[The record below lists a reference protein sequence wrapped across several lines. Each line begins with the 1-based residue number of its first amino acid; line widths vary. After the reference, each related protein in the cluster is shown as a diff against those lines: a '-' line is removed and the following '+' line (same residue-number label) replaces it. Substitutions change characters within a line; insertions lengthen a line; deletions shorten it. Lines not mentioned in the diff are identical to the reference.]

1 MPKSR
6 HSTLRL
12 NVACKWMEDGVA
24 GRNAGTARRYTYCL
38 THSHTH
44 MYIYKQKRAK
54 QKGASHLGH
63 LQCVTCCIFNGSCG
77 CWEQGVTNH
86 LQNLR
91 YFLVEDI
98 YLQVCMFMCVCYR
111 ESYSFVSSQLKLG
124 MDRNWSSTKIPF
136 IYKYRLIMLELSY
149 VLIMGPRKT
158 YRNCHASQTFRTSIN
173 LKHIKIC
180 TSF

>member
-1 MPKSR
+1 MDGRWRRRPKCG
-6 HSTLRL
+6 HSQKIYILPHT
-12 NVACKWMEDGVA
+12 
-24 GRNAGTARRYTYCL
+24 L
-38 THSHTH
+38 THILTH

-98 YLQVCMFMCVCYR
+98 YLQVCVFVIERVIHMF
-111 ESYSFVSSQLKLG
+111 L
-124 MDRNWSSTKIPF
+124 
-136 IYKYRLIMLELSY
+136 
-149 VLIMGPRKT
+149 
-158 YRNCHASQTFRTSIN
+158 AS
-173 LKHIKIC
+173 
-180 TSF
+180 